1 MLVNIMD
8 KIEKKLRE
16 AQFCLAKMREQERRA
31 FGDKEQFDH
40 SLSAFLSAAMSLRD
54 AFHVEQDRKR
64 DRDIKAWKKTWE
76 GHLTPEHERIIYD
89 FMCEDRNAEV
99 HRSGTRRIVRTKEIK
114 IGVGGSYSDSSGI
127 LSVMG
132 SPGLLIGSDTA
143 ATIHMPQ
150 YVFNI
155 AGTERPVTEVCAE
168 YLELLRQMVAQYKE
182 SEAKT

>member
-89 FMCEDRNAEV
+89 FMCEDRNA
-99 HRSGTRRIVRTKEIK
+99 
-114 IGVGGSYSDSSGI
+114 
-127 LSVMG
+127 VMG

-143 ATIHMPQ
+143 ATIHMQQ